1 MATIGEPSS
10 RKLPIQRKKKKNE
23 RAKKII
29 PKFFVLLERNRT
41 PRRDAAKELGIT
53 GGFLT
58 RIYNGDKFP
67 SEELLQKMEE
77 YMESHPPALPST
89 YEAIEELRRYLFE
102 SGKTEEEVANEIK
115 TTRTNI
121 GRWLSGQTVPDQKSL
136 EKICT
141 ILCTKFTS
149 TE

>member
-1 MATIGEPSS
+1 MDP
-10 RKLPIQRKKKKNE
+10 RKEMLMKKKNE

-29 PKFFVLLERNRT
+29 PKFFALLERNRT
-41 PRRDAAKELGIT
+41 TKKEAAEELGVVRSYLSDILNK
-53 GGFLT
+53 G
-58 RIYNGDKFP
+58 KMP
-67 SEELLQKMEE
+67 SEELLNKMEE
-77 YMESHPPALPST
+77 YMENHPPALPST
-89 YEAIEELRRYLFE
+89 YEAIEELRRYISE
-102 SGKTEEEVANEIK
+102 NNKTEEEVANEIK

-141 ILCTKFTS
+141 ILCTSFTS